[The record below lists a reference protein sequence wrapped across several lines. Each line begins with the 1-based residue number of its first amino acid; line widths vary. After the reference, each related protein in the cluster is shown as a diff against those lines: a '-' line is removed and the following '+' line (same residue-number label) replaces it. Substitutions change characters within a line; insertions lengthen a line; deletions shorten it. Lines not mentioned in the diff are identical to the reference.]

1 MNLIHWVFALK
12 RLSILS
18 WKYNKF
24 VFRGENDIYNKI
36 KEDLDFDLKTYFPNE
51 VCVYLHKNKE
61 VLYGKLMDDSF

>member
-1 MNLIHWVFALK
+1 MDLINWVFVLK
-12 RLSILS
+12 RILILS

-51 VCVYLHKNKE
+51 VRVYLHKNKE
-61 VLYGKLMDDSF
+61 VL